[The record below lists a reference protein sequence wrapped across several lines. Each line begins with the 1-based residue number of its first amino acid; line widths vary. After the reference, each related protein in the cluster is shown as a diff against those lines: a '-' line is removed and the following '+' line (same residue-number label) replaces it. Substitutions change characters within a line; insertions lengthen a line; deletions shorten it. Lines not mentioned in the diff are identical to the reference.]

1 MGSAAAAAMSEARF
15 PMITIDD
22 ILQAR
27 PRIQPFVRRT
37 PLERS
42 RTLSRELG
50 ANAYLKLELF
60 QRTGSFKPRGAFH
73 QILRLT
79 PDQRARG
86 VVGVSGG
93 NFAQALADAG
103 RTLGAPTMVCMP
115 ETAPR
120 ASVEATRAYGA
131 SIELAATFPEVFA
144 RAEAMREAG
153 ACLLHPF
160 DDPYQMAGVGTIGLE
175 VHEDLPQ
182 VTDIVISIGGGGLI
196 TGVAVALEALVPG
209 IRIWGV
215 ETEGADAMGQALKAG
230 RVVQVTPTSLARTLS
245 APYVA
250 EDALTIMQRHQDRHV
265 LVSDRE
271 AYEAA
276 RHLLERS
283 KINAELAASCTL
295 AAARTVRE
303 AFSPDSHVVLLICG
317 GNVSIDDWLDYH
329 RRFA

>member
-1 MGSAAAAAMSEARF
+1 M
-15 PMITIDD
+15 MITFDD
-22 ILQAR
+22 ILRAR
-27 PRIQPFVRRT
+27 PRVQPYLRRT

-42 RTLSRELG
+42 RTLSDALG
-50 ANAYLKLELF
+50 TNVYLKLELF
-60 QRTGSFKPRGAFH
+60 QRTGSFKPRGAFN
-73 QILRLT
+73 QILHLT

-103 RTLGAPTMVCMP
+103 RTLHTPTMVCMP
-115 ETAPR
+115 ESAPK
-120 ASVEATRAYGA
+120 SSIEATRAYGA
-131 SIELAATFPEVFA
+131 TVELAATFPEVFA

-160 DDPYQMAGVGTIGLE
+160 DDPHQMAGVGTLGLE

-196 TGVAVALEALVPG
+196 AGVTVALEALVPD
-209 IRIWGV
+209 IRVWGV
-215 ETEGADAMGQALKAG
+215 ETEGADAMGQALAAG
-230 RVVQVTPTSLARTLS
+230 RVVEITPTSLARTLS

-250 EDALTIMQRHQDRHV
+250 EDALTIMRRHAERHV

-271 AYEAA
+271 AYDAA
-276 RHLLERS
+276 RHLLERA

-295 AAARTVRE
+295 AAARRVRE
-303 AFSPDSHVVLLICG
+303 AFSPDSHVVLVICG
-317 GNVSIDDWLDYH
+317 GNVSLDDWAAYH
-329 RRFA
+329 ARFA

>member
-1 MGSAAAAAMSEARF
+1 
-15 PMITIDD
+15 MITFDD

-27 PRIQPFVRRT
+27 PRIQSFVRRT

-42 RTLSRELG
+42 RTLSDELG
-50 ANAYLKLELF
+50 TNVYLKLELF
-60 QRTGSFKPRGAFH
+60 QRTGSFKPRGAFN
-73 QILRLT
+73 QILHLT

-103 RTLGAPTMVCMP
+103 RTLGTPTMVCMP
-115 ETAPR
+115 EAAPK
-120 ASVEATRAYGA
+120 ASVQATRGYGA
-131 SIELAATFPEVFA
+131 TVELAATFPEVFA
-144 RAEAMREAG
+144 RAEALREAG

-160 DDPYQMAGVGTIGLE
+160 DNPHQMAGVGTIGLE

-196 TGVAVALEALVPG
+196 AGITVALEALVPG
-209 IRIWGV
+209 IRVWGV

-230 RVVQVTPTSLARTLS
+230 RVVEVTPTSLARTLS

-250 EDALTIMQRHQDRHV
+250 EDALTIMQRHAERHV

-276 RHLLERS
+276 RHLLERT
-283 KINAELAASCTL
+283 KVNAELAAACTL
-295 AAARTVRE
+295 AAARRVRE
-303 AFSPDSHVVLLICG
+303 AFSSDSHVVLVICG
-317 GNVSIDDWLDYH
+317 GNVSLEDWVDYH
-329 RRFA
+329 GRFA